1 MNDSGLD
8 AGYVEK
14 KRAKFLWEEV
24 VRFIFLNAPFY
35 CLVRQVDDVS
45 FSFSFAEDQIDFF
58 NNLSENI
65 SCIHTFH

>member
-35 CLVRQVDDVS
+35 CLVRQVDDVLIRGGPDRFLQQS
-45 FSFSFAEDQIDFF
+45 I
-58 NNLSENI
+58 
-65 SCIHTFH
+65 

>member
-35 CLVRQVDDVS
+35 CLVRQVDDVLIRGGPDRFLLQS
-45 FSFSFAEDQIDFF
+45 I
-58 NNLSENI
+58 
-65 SCIHTFH
+65 

>member
-45 FSFSFAEDQIDFF
+45 LVLIRGGPDKFLQQSIWKY
-58 NNLSENI
+58 I
-65 SCIHTFH
+65 VHTH

>member
-45 FSFSFAEDQIDFF
+45 LVLIRGGPDRFLLQSI
-58 NNLSENI
+58 
-65 SCIHTFH
+65 

>member
-35 CLVRQVDDVS
+35 CSIVRQVDDVS
-45 FSFSFAEDQIDFF
+45 LVLIRGGPDKFLLQSI
-58 NNLSENI
+58 
-65 SCIHTFH
+65 

>member
-35 CLVRQVDDVS
+35 CLVRQVDDVLIREGPDRFLLQS
-45 FSFSFAEDQIDFF
+45 I
-58 NNLSENI
+58 
-65 SCIHTFH
+65 